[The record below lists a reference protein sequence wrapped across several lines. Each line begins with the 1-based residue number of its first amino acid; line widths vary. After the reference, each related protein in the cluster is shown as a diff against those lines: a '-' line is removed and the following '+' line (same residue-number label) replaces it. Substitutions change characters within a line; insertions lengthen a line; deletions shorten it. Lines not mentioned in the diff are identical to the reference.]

1 MRAKKKIDKRTLFV
15 RIVAIVCAVLIA
27 GSVIVSAIPW

>member
-1 MRAKKKIDKRTLFV
+1 MNNKRRTLFV

-27 GSVIVSAIPW
+27 GSVILSAVVYR

>member
-1 MRAKKKIDKRTLFV
+1 MNYNKKQKLFV

-27 GSVIVSAIPW
+27 GSVVLSAVVYQ

>member
-1 MRAKKKIDKRTLFV
+1 MNYNKKRTLFV

-27 GSVIVSAIPW
+27 GSVVLSAIATQV